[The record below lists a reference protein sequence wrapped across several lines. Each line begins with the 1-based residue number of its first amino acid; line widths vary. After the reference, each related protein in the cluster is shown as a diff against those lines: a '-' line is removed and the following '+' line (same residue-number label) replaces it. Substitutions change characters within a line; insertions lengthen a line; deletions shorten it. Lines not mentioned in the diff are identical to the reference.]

1 MKAYIKLWKNLFSE
15 LNFKVI
21 LDAFFGALVF
31 NLLLSVPLFIV
42 MAQIISVY
50 AYLVNLWVCVLMI
63 LAILLN
69 YILHLWWNKA
79 LRLAEPNL
87 EANTKKLFLVNQIIT
102 DMIIVIIGL
111 LFIFVFIP
119 IIVV

>member
-87 EANTKKLFLVNQIIT
+87 ETNTKKLFLVNQIIT

>member
-42 MAQIISVY
+42 IAQIISVY
-50 AYLVNLWVCVLMI
+50 A
-63 LAILLN
+63 
-69 YILHLWWNKA
+69 
-79 LRLAEPNL
+79 
-87 EANTKKLFLVNQIIT
+87 
-102 DMIIVIIGL
+102 
-111 LFIFVFIP
+111 
-119 IIVV
+119 